1 MNYINLL
8 ELIKNHIN
16 YDVFK
21 ALNDDFLKDYQA
33 EYKNLRPCKSAAEKA
48 IKNYVSRATFKDE
61 KTAVYGDG
69 HTCLIVSN
77 YIPEAENAKIKS
89 VDLATPVK
97 DMFSDR
103 VPTECYFMDCLALYK
118 TLKKQAKQDYFLE
131 IDGHFFNA
139 GLVAEMLDCIATKKE
154 TYIRAELCKLGS
166 TARRALMISQGAGA
180 VAIILP
186 VVGRSADITKNIN
199 AQTVFKHIDG
209 IREALFDAA
218 LQAARK
224 GA

>member
-8 ELIKNHIN
+8 ELIKNNIN
-16 YDVFK
+16 YNVFK

-48 IKNYVSRATFKDE
+48 IKNYVSRATYKDE
-61 KTAVYGDG
+61 KTAVYGGG
-69 HTCLIVSN
+69 HTCLILSN

-103 VPTECYFMDCLALYK
+103 VPTDCYFMDCLALYK
-118 TLKKQAKQDYFLE
+118 TLKKQEKQDYFLE

-166 TARRALMISQGAGA
+166 TARRALMINQGAGA

-186 VVGRSADITKNIN
+186 VVRDAVSIAQNIN
-199 AQTVFKHIDG
+199 AQTVFRYTGAIETK
-209 IREALFDAA
+209 LFDAA